1 MKPVLAPTGEDP
13 QGKVVIEGDQ
23 VMGAEAH
30 IDDVSKFLNCV
41 VKKRLPW
48 YKGEGMV
55 GPVVQNPDVQV
66 VLNPIRLYAR
76 AVGRK

>member
-13 QGKVVIEGDQ
+13 AGKGVIEGDR
-23 VMGAEAH
+23 VMVAEAD
-30 IDDVSKFLNCV
+30 IDNVSTFLNCV

-55 GPVVQNPDVQV
+55 GPVVQNPGVQV
-66 VLNPIRLYAR
+66 ILNSIRLYAR